1 MDGLTIQE
9 QLLGPEMLKYRSL
22 LEFFSGMLSA
32 NLTLVSTATKAD
44 DGDDVNTTFTIENS
58 IDTFEKNVSDNH
70 PMMYARC
77 VIRRLDPW
85 TGTPEDRR

>member
-22 LEFFSGMLSA
+22 FEFFSGMLSA
-32 NLTLVSTATKAD
+32 NVTLVSTATKAD
-44 DGDDVNTTFTIENS
+44 DGDDGVDDVDTAFTIENS

-70 PMMYARC
+70 PMMYDA
-77 VIRRLDPW
+77 
-85 TGTPEDRR
+85 